1 MAKSND
7 NKKNNN
13 NKKKDKGGSDNV
25 AYGVNTTELAGK
37 MIQGRSFLTFGFFK
51 RNMVYVIAITVMLLM
66 YISNKYTCQNSLS
79 QVMKLTEEL
88 NNAKTDCVNASAQYN
103 SMIRESEMVKLIN
116 ERHLGL
122 TAPLDPPYELKSK

>member
-7 NKKNNN
+7 NKKDNNK
-13 NKKKDKGGSDNV
+13 KKKDKGGSDNV

-103 SMIRESEMVKLIN
+103 SMIRESQMTAYIDSM
-116 ERHLGL
+116 HIDL
-122 TAPLDPPYELKSK
+122 TSPDQPPFYLTDK